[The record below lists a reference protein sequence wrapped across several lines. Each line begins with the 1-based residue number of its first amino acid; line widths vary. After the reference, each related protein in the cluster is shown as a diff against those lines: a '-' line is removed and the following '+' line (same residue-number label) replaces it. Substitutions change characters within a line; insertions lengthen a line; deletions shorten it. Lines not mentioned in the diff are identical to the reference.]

1 MIFLRFFC
9 CFFALF
15 RSGVIQ
21 GCVTVH
27 LDGADAAVLD
37 LRDVDEAVDA
47 LLDGGEGAV
56 ALDRVDLR
64 RDELLLVGGLELGE
78 VGLKEKN

>member
-1 MIFLRFFC
+1 M
-9 CFFALF
+9 
-15 RSGVIQ
+15 
-21 GCVTVH
+21 
-27 LDGADAAVLD
+27 
-37 LRDVDEAVDA
+37 DEAVDA